1 MKMCNF
7 TKVIVALIVLASPTL
22 ASAKMF
28 FIYESIDA
36 TAVNVD
42 EMYLGSTGGAIG
54 TNESSCGYNDT
65 IDVWHSFTATST
77 EPYKISLCG
86 STFDTTLSVFDPN
99 GTIDLACND
108 DYCDLQSEL
117 TIGLTAGENYLIRVA
132 GYDGETGDY
141 TLTIETTPADLN
153 VGLTID
159 NLWMYQNL
167 PGRTGSNL
175 TASIS
180 IIDDPVSNSSYSC
193 EWELILPSD
202 VNAAPTTMAGGEANS
217 ALWTFAARGC
227 DEPAALSDSGQTFTV
242 RVIVIGNDYGN
253 MGTAEV
259 EFGIALLGDANN
271 DTLVNLKDRQMVND
285 YWQVGPATSLTL
297 KDCDMNRDDVVNLKD
312 RSITNDIWRG
322 EVGQNSVSSPCPFR

>member
-1 MKMCNF
+1 MRNF
-7 TKVIVALIVLASPTL
+7 IKVIIALIVLASSTVT
-22 ASAKMF
+22 SAKRF

-42 EMYLGSTGGAIG
+42 EMYFGSTGGAIG

-65 IDVWHSFTATST
+65 IDVWHSFTPTST

-86 STFDTTLSVFDPN
+86 STFDTTLSILDPN
-99 GTIDLACND
+99 GAIDLACND

-132 GYDGETGDY
+132 GYDLETGDY

-167 PGRTGSNL
+167 PGRTRSNL

-180 IIDDPVSNSSYSC
+180 ITDDPVSNSSYSC

-202 VNAAPTTMAGGEANS
+202 VNTAPTTVAGGGAS
-217 ALWTFAARGC
+217 DTFWTFAARGC

-253 MGTAEV
+253 MGTAEIQ
-259 EFGIALLGDANN
+259 FGIAFLGDINN
-271 DTLVNLKDRQMVND
+271 DTFVNLKDR
-285 YWQVGPATSLTL
+285 
-297 KDCDMNRDDVVNLKD
+297 
-312 RSITNDIWRG
+312 G
-322 EVGQNSVSSPCPFR
+322 ESERPLYHK